1 MTKIFKSYLEDET
14 RRKEEIIPG
23 TFDLVFKRILTNNR
37 EYLAEIVSGIT
48 NIPKEDII
56 EKAEIKNSEHI
67 VSNINEKKKM
77 SDLIIEVE
85 ENVINLEM
93 DREYYK
99 EINRKNNEYIFKIS
113 MVNKDKNIMQINFLG
128 YKEEK
133 KNIIS
138 KIMLRDE
145 EGNIED
151 DSITKYKVNLE
162 NLKEKYYNNNKLTK
176 IEKRLLMLILEKREE
191 LKDISR
197 GDKVMEEVNKEL
209 NELSDDKYLSL
220 LYDWKERQRFIFNS
234 QMKDFLE
241 EMEKEKEKMKMEKDK
256 IEEEKNKIEEEK
268 DKIEEEIRETARE
281 EIKESRKAI
290 AKKMLEKRM
299 DIKEISDITSLTED
313 EIKKLLNSEILN
325 K

>member
-1 MTKIFKSYLEDET
+1 MITFEYAKGEKDMTKTFKSYLEDET
-14 RRKEEIIPG
+14 RRKKEIIPG
-23 TFDLVFKRILTNNR
+23 TFDLVFKRVLTNNR
-37 EYLAEIVSGIT
+37 EYLAEIVNGIT

-56 EKAEIKNSEHI
+56 ENAEIKNSEHI

-77 SDLIIEVE
+77 SDLIIEVK

-93 DREYYK
+93 DREYYQG
-99 EINRKNNEYIFKIS
+99 INRKNNEYIYKIS
-113 MVNKDKNIMQINFLG
+113 MVNKDKNIVQINFLG

-197 GDKVMEEVNKEL
+197 GDKVVEEVNKEL
-209 NELSDDKYLSL
+209 NELSDDKYVSL

-234 QMKDFLE
+234 QKKDFLE
-241 EMEKEKEKMKMEKDK
+241 EIEQEKYKMQEEKDKMEKNLEEKEKELKEAARKE
-256 IEEEKNKIEEEK
+256 IE
-268 DKIEEEIRETARE
+268 
-281 EIKESRKAI
+281 ESRKAI
-290 AKKMLEKRM
+290 AKKMIEKRM
-299 DIKEISDITSLTED
+299 DTKEISDITGLTED
-313 EIKKLLNSEILN
+313 EIKKLKN
-325 K
+325 